1 MLGNVSFKQSFKAP
15 VSTYKSSRLLFIH
28 VLKQFDKRSKHVHAE
43 SGMGDPDPTLPL
55 LFSRQSHVLNF
66 CLSIFLNATFFPVLH
81 PVQRFGV
88 NPTSWAEVK
97 SCILSINL
105 HFPESQ
111 IPDLKNA
118 LPDLLHG
125 GDQFD
130 LKSNFIN
137 LLFKKEMSRVQS
149 EEFISGYC
157 GLSASVW
164 TVRFGHHGEL
174 GVSRNLTV

>member
-1 MLGNVSFKQSFKAP
+1 
-15 VSTYKSSRLLFIH
+15 
-28 VLKQFDKRSKHVHAE
+28 
-43 SGMGDPDPTLPL
+43 MGDPDPTLPL

-66 CLSIFLNATFFPVLH
+66 CLSIFLNATFFPSTASCALFWDESH
-81 PVQRFGV
+81 LLGRGKIPYPVNKFAFSRIPH
-88 NPTSWAEVK
+88 N
-97 SCILSINL
+97 ILG
-105 HFPESQ
+105 Q

-125 GDQFD
+125 CVQFD
-130 LKSNFIN
+130 LKSNFVN

-164 TVRFGHHGEL
+164 TV
-174 GVSRNLTV
+174 

>member
-1 MLGNVSFKQSFKAP
+1 MPGNVSFKQSFKAP

-81 PVQRFGV
+81 PVQCFGV
-88 NPTSWAEVK
+88 NPTSWVEVK

-111 IPDLKNA
+111 TSKTPFQTFFMVVTSLIFSQILSTYSLKRKCPGFSLKNSYLDIVA
-118 LPDLLHG
+118 LV
-125 GDQFD
+125 
-130 LKSNFIN
+130 
-137 LLFKKEMSRVQS
+137 RV
-149 EEFISGYC
+149 Y
-157 GLSASVW
+157 GLSDLAIMESWESV
-164 TVRFGHHGEL
+164 EI
-174 GVSRNLTV
+174 

>member
-1 MLGNVSFKQSFKAP
+1 M
-15 VSTYKSSRLLFIH
+15 R
-28 VLKQFDKRSKHVHAE
+28 
-43 SGMGDPDPTLPL
+43 DPDPALPL

-66 CLSIFLNATFFPVLH
+66 CLSIFLNAIFFPSTASCATFWGEISHLLGRGKI
-81 PVQRFGV
+81 PFSV
-88 NPTSWAEVK
+88 NKFVFSRIPHN
-97 SCILSINL
+97 ILG
-105 HFPESQ
+105 Q

-118 LPDLLHG
+118 LPLDLFHG

-130 LKSNFIN
+130 LKSNFVN

-164 TVRFGHHGEL
+164 TV
-174 GVSRNLTV
+174 

>member
-66 CLSIFLNATFFPVLH
+66 CLSIFLNAIFFPSTVSCAM
-81 PVQRFGV
+81 FWV
-88 NPTSWAEVK
+88 NPTSWVEVK

-105 HFPESQ
+105 HFFRIPHNILGQ

-130 LKSNFIN
+130 LLSNFVN

-164 TVRFGHHGEL
+164 TV
-174 GVSRNLTV
+174 

>member
-1 MLGNVSFKQSFKAP
+1 MPGNVSFKQSFKAP
-15 VSTYKSSRLLFIH
+15 VSTYKSSRLIFIH

-81 PVQRFGV
+81 PVQRFWGESHLLGRGKILYPV
-88 NPTSWAEVK
+88 NKFAFSRIPHN
-97 SCILSINL
+97 ILG
-105 HFPESQ
+105 Q

-118 LPDLLHG
+118 LPDLFHG

-130 LKSNFIN
+130 LKSNFVN

-164 TVRFGHHGEL
+164 TV
-174 GVSRNLTV
+174 

>member
-1 MLGNVSFKQSFKAP
+1 
-15 VSTYKSSRLLFIH
+15 
-28 VLKQFDKRSKHVHAE
+28 
-43 SGMGDPDPTLPL
+43 MGDPDPTLPL

-88 NPTSWAEVK
+88 NLTSWVEVK

-125 GDQFD
+125 CVQFD
-130 LKSNFIN
+130 LKSNFVN
-137 LLFKKEMSRVQS
+137 LFFKKEMFRVQS
-149 EEFISGYC
+149 EESISGYC

-164 TVRFGHHGEL
+164 TV
-174 GVSRNLTV
+174 